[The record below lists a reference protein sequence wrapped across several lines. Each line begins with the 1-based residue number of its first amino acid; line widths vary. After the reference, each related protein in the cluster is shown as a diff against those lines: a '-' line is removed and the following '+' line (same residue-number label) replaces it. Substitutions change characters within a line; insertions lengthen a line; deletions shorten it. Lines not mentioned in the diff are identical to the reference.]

1 MKNEIEDRQEKTA
14 PTPRSRSRR
23 FLHRVQGLPVAV
35 ALVLAGAVPLAM
47 AQGGEPG
54 GGQEKIGKG
63 VLEAARKPQGAN
75 VVIALAHPAESKRA
89 KPRLRE
95 LRAEIAVM
103 QRDVLSGVNAFEY
116 RARRTYTAVPA
127 LAGKVLTES
136 GLAKLAAH
144 PHVRK
149 IDLDVGGTGSLANSV
164 PVIGADGRHA
174 LGNTG
179 SGVVVAII
187 DSGLDTDHDDLTDD
201 LLLEECFLDDDGS
214 IDGFGRCP
222 NGSDRQSGAGAAEDD
237 AGHGTHVT
245 GIVTSNGTQSSVGAA
260 PDAGIV
266 ALKVTAGPTFS
277 GVFAFFSEVVAAL
290 DFIINNPQHGVQV
303 INMSIGTFALFTGDC
318 DNSTAF
324 NMAGAAAINTLR
336 TNGVIAFA
344 SAGNDS
350 AGTHMTSP
358 ACLSNVVSVG
368 ATDNADNVAAFSNSN
383 ASTDVFAPGV
393 GVVSAALANSTTT
406 ASGTSMASPHAAG
419 CAALLIQS
427 GDAVTPNQ
435 IETRLETSGVSVT
448 DPTNGLSFPRIDC
461 SPGGS
466 ATGIPTLSEW
476 GMALL
481 VAALL
486 LGMWMLRRQRIGQ
499 DV

>member
-1 MKNEIEDRQEKTA
+1 
-14 PTPRSRSRR
+14 
-23 FLHRVQGLPVAV
+23 VAFV
-35 ALVLAGAVPLAM
+35 SAGAVPLAM
-47 AQGGEPG
+47 AQGGGPG
-54 GGQEKIGKG
+54 KGQEKIGKG
-63 VLEAARKPQGAN
+63 VLEAARTPQGAN
-75 VVIALAHPAESKRA
+75 VIIALVQPSESRRA
-89 KPRLRE
+89 KPRLPA
-95 LRAEIAVM
+95 LRAEIAAI
-103 QRDVLSGVNAFEY
+103 QRDVLSRVNASEY
-116 RARRTYTAVPA
+116 RGRRTYTAVPA

-144 PHVRK
+144 PHVKK

-164 PVIGADGRHA
+164 PVIGANGRHA

-179 SGVVVAII
+179 AGVVVAII
-187 DSGLDTDHDDLTDD
+187 DSGLDTDHDDLSDN
-201 LLLEECFLDDDGS
+201 LLHEECFLDNDGS
-214 IDGFGRCP
+214 IDGAGLCP

-237 AGHGTHVT
+237 AGHGSHVT

-277 GVFAFFSEVVAAL
+277 GAFFFFSEVVATL
-290 DFIINNPQHGVQV
+290 DFIISNPQHGVQV
-303 INMSIGTFALFTGDC
+303 INMSIGTFALFAGDC
-318 DNSTAF
+318 DSSTAF

-336 TNGVIAFA
+336 SNGVIAFA
-344 SAGNDS
+344 SAGNDGS
-350 AGTHMTSP
+350 GTQMTSP

-368 ATDNADNVAAFSNSN
+368 AADNADNVAAFSNSN

-393 GVVSAALANSTTT
+393 SVVSATLANSTTS
-406 ASGTSMASPHAAG
+406 ASGTSMASPHVAG

-427 GDAVTPNQ
+427 GNAVTPNE

-461 SPGGS
+461 GPDGPG
-466 ATGIPTLSEW
+466 ATIPTLSEW

-481 VAALL
+481 VAALFL
-486 LGMWMLRRQRIGQ
+486 MGTWMLPRQRVGQ
-499 DV
+499 DA